1 MKASSARGEKLEVNL
16 TPLLDLVLQ
25 LIMFFMITVNFV
37 RTERVNDEVRL
48 PIVQSATPLDRS
60 ADNWVFLN
68 MNRDGKIL
76 VSSDERLDSTARLR
90 AHLQREKESIDRAAR
105 ERGIKELK
113 TFIVLR
119 VDKDAHYR
127 DVWEVLDICSRAG
140 YAGWQMR
147 VIRQLK

>member
-1 MKASSARGEKLEVNL
+1 MHGASSDDKLEINL

-37 RTERVNDEVRL
+37 RTERVNDEIRL
-48 PIVQSATPLDRS
+48 PVVQSATPLDRS

-68 MNRDGKIL
+68 MNREGKIL
-76 VSSDERLDSTARLR
+76 VSTEERLDSPAKIR
-90 AHLQREKESIDRAAR
+90 AHLAREKEAIDRTAR
-105 ERGIKELK
+105 ERGIKDLK
-113 TFIVLR
+113 TYIVLR
-119 VDKDAHYR
+119 VDKDTRYR